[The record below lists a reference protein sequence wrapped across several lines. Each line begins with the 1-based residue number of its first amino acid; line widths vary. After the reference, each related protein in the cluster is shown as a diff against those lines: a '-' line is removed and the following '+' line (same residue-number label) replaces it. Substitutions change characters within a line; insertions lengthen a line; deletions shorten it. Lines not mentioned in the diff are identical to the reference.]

1 MGLMIC
7 PECNKQISQ
16 YAEICPDCGFPIN
29 TFMKENNIYDIN
41 NIFVCPVCAKIYY
54 GSENKYHPLFLKC
67 KYCNSVLIQT
77 DEDEKSIFQLSILK
91 STEEEFKNKSIEIAK
106 KYGNNQFDEN
116 EYNKRINEIKSDNTK
131 WLKEYENKQQSQQ
144 QNIPK
149 CPTCGST
156 NISKISTMS
165 RTASIVGFG
174 ILSKKIGKQWQCNN
188 PKCKHMW

>member
-1 MGLMIC
+1 MSMVIC
-7 PECNKQISQ
+7 PECGKHVSQ
-16 YAEICPDCGFPIN
+16 YAETCPDCGFPIN

-144 QNIPK
+144 KNIPK
-149 CPTCGST
+149 CPTCNSL
-156 NISKISTMS
+156 NIKKISTTDKIIN
-165 RTASIVGFG
+165 TALFG
-174 ILSKKIGKQWQCNN
+174 IFGNKRKKQFHCNN
-188 PKCKHMW
+188 CGYEW